1 MPSASCLAVH
11 CPSPPAPRCSR
22 YQGKSCK
29 LRWKVGNTF
38 WPRPKPDCAAS
49 ELIAHMQT
57 DGETDRETDTHTLS
71 LSLLPPSPSFS
82 LALLLLHAFI
92 FIYST
97 CLSTHFAPARRL
109 PLPLP
114 LPPLHAPNALSQI
127 ALLGNV
133 FAPFSSLPRHRR
145 CRNRKA
151 LKPHFQT
158 NNTRIPL

>member
-11 CPSPPAPRCSR
+11 CASLPTQPRC
-22 YQGKSCK
+22 QGKLCK
-29 LRWKVGNTF
+29 LRCKVGNTF

-57 DGETDRETDTHTLS
+57 DGETDGETDTHTFCLSLLSPLS
-71 LSLLPPSPSFS
+71 LSLCCCCMHSFS
-82 LALLLLHAFI
+82 FTALACRHT
-92 FIYST
+92 SPQRVV
-97 CLSTHFAPARRL
+97 S
-109 PLPLP
+109 PLPQ
-114 LPPLHAPNALSQI
+114 PPLHAPNALSQI